1 MKLTKV
7 LSIIFLI
14 FSFHNFVKAD
24 DIRDF
29 QIEGM
34 SIGDNLLTHINLKTI
49 KDSRKYTYNS
59 NKFYSMD
66 LIHDKFNTYY
76 AVQVHLKKDDKK
88 YQIYGLSGAIK
99 FGKPGIYYPKS
110 KNECKKKMH
119 TIENTIDKMFSD
131 ADKDVSGEYSNEDYD
146 PKAIKNDIY
155 YSLDTGEVYL
165 QCVTYSKKFK
175 KKEYLFDNL
184 RVSILTKEF
193 DYWLSNEAYK

>member
-1 MKLTKV
+1 MKKLF
-7 LSIIFLI
+7 IIVFI
-14 FSFHNFVKAD
+14 FISFQTWSNAD

-34 SIGDNLLTHINLKTI
+34 SVEDSLLMHINLKTI
-49 KDSRKYTYNS
+49 KNSRKYTYNS

-66 LIHDKFNTYY
+66 LILDKFNTYY

-110 KNECKKKMH
+110 KDECKKQIH
-119 TIENTIDKMFSD
+119 TIESTIDKMFSE
-131 ADKDVSGEYSNEDYD
+131 ADKYASGEYSDEDYD

-193 DYWLSNEAYK
+193 DYWLSNEAYE

>member
-1 MKLTKV
+1 MRIFIAV
-7 LSIIFLI
+7 LVLI
-14 FSFHNFVKAD
+14 FGLQSLAKSD
-24 DIRDF
+24 DISDF

-34 SIGDNLLTHINLKTI
+34 SIGDNLLTHINIKTI
-49 KDSRKYTYNS
+49 KNSRKYTYNS

-66 LIHDKFNTYY
+66 LILDKFNTYY

-99 FGKPGIYYPKS
+99 FGKAGIYYPKS
-110 KNECKKKMH
+110 KDECKKQMH
-119 TIENTIDKMFSD
+119 TIENTIDEMFSD
-131 ADKDVSGEYSNEDYD
+131 ADKDVIGEYNNESYD

-155 YSLDTGEVYL
+155 YSLDSGEVFL

-193 DYWLSNEAYK
+193 DYWLSNEAY

>member
-1 MKLTKV
+1 MNRFLLILILTLSYQSLTK
-7 LSIIFLI
+7 
-14 FSFHNFVKAD
+14 AE
-24 DIRDF
+24 DISDL
-29 QIEGM
+29 QIEEM
-34 SIGDNLLTHINLKTI
+34 SIGDNLLTHVNLKTI
-49 KDSRKYTYNS
+49 KNSRKYTYKS

-66 LIHDKFNTYY
+66 LILDKFNTYY
-76 AVQVHLKKDDKK
+76 AVQVHLKKDDNK

-99 FGKPGIYYPKS
+99 FGKSGVYYPKS
-110 KNECKKKMH
+110 KDECKKQMH

-131 ADKDVSGEYSNEDYD
+131 ADKDVIGEYSQGDYD

-155 YSLDTGEVYL
+155 YSLDTGEIFL

-193 DYWLSNEAYK
+193 DYWLSNEAY